1 MKKELICRIF
11 SNIPSLETERLFL
24 RRMRVGDAQDM
35 YDYAHR
41 TDVTKY
47 LRWSPH
53 PDIYHT
59 QDYLRYLATRYAA
72 GSFYDWALIH
82 KESGRM
88 IGTCG
93 FTSFNCPDDSAEIG
107 YVLHPDYWGQGL
119 AAEAVQTVLTLGF
132 DNLLLHRI
140 EARFIEGNA
149 ASLRVMQKVGMTFEG
164 YLRESMLIKGSYR
177 TIGYCSILCSE
188 FNALREKNKK

>member
-11 SNIPSLETERLFL
+11 SNMPELQTERLVL
-24 RRMRVGDAQDM
+24 RRMRLGDAEDM

-41 TDVTKY
+41 ADVTKF

-53 PDIYHT
+53 PDIYYT

-72 GSFYDWALIH
+72 GSFYDWAVIYKANH
-82 KESGRM
+82 RM

-93 FTSFNCPDDSAEIG
+93 FTSFSCPDDAAEIG

-119 AAEAVQTVLTLGF
+119 AVEAARAVLAFGF
-132 DNLLLHRI
+132 DHLLLHRV
-140 EARFIEGNA
+140 EARFMQENT
-149 ASLRVMQKVGMTFEG
+149 ASLRVMQKLGMTFEG
-164 YLRESMLIKGSYR
+164 YHRESMLIKGSYR
-177 TIGYCSILCSE
+177 TIGYCSLLSSE
-188 FNALREKNKK
+188 FERIPISK